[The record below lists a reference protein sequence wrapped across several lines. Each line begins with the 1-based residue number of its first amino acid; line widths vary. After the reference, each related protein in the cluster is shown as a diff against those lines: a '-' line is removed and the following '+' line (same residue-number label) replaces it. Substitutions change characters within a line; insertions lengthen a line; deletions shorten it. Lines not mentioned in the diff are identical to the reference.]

1 MTLPK
6 RAVFIIAT
14 VGVLLSAGASLSFGQ
29 TDLELADYSRPGPY
43 LGVFFVWG
51 KEAFDVSDIE
61 DYVANHLEAAR
72 ESTGECDPA
81 QGFPCQTDTLVDR
94 HDTPG
99 AAFRAGYR
107 FNWLFAAELD
117 YQYLH
122 EFGIDRDQY
131 RPRMGFEKQPGDR
144 C

>member
-29 TDLELADYSRPGPY
+29 TDLELSDYSRPGPY
-43 LGVFFVWG
+43 LGIFFVWG

-61 DYVANHLEAAR
+61 DSIANNLEDAR
-72 ESTGECDPA
+72 ISTGECDPV
-81 QGFPCQTDTLVDR
+81 QGIPCQTDTLVDR

-99 AAFRAGYR
+99 GAFRA
-107 FNWLFAAELD
+107 
-117 YQYLH
+117 
-122 EFGIDRDQY
+122 
-131 RPRMGFEKQPGDR
+131 
-144 C
+144 